1 MKLVVIYPG
10 RFQPFGPHHF
20 KSYQWLTKVFGS
32 GNIFVATSNHTD
44 ANSPLTFEEKKK
56 CILKYAVP
64 SDKVIQ
70 VKNPYKSE
78 EITSKFPENETA
90 VIFAYGEK
98 DFGRIKFQKTDG
110 SESYFKEYFG
120 QKTLKPLS
128 QSGYVLQLPHI
139 SILSD
144 SKELSGTYLRDT
156 LPMCT
161 RQEFQ
166 AIMGYYDESIHQLFK
181 KRFHP
186 DINEVFEAILTE
198 GSDRI
203 TRTQLQRI
211 EQYADKLF
219 KQFGIDVN
227 FQTLSNNT
235 HFYQRLNDPRNI
247 EPITSDELRQLFTK
261 ASKRYGYKLGTSNDG
276 IEAVLK
282 DMETDINLPFIIKY
296 DRENKELDLVPKTIM
311 RKKNFS
317 SSSPIL
323 AMEDFK
329 SILQNRG
336 KFTKHIVHPFEVKDL
351 DVESF
356 ITDVLTKSPNC
367 SLKLDGHNYQIT
379 WDNGQVL
386 ASRNKS
392 TIINPMTIDEV
403 HAKYEGKE
411 NAQFVFVNAH
421 KAIWEQLI
429 SIDNPKWLDSIFNPI
444 EGRTFLNFEIVH
456 PQARNVLN
464 YGEQPYLSLHSLIT
478 YDEKGN
484 EISRTNDIPVEFES
498 LKKQRNG
505 FFIQITK
512 QEQLNPI
519 PELVNKFIQKFR
531 TLKEG
536 EEKMFW
542 FELGNEVIKNYCKV
556 TKQPIQ
562 NKTVI
567 TQLLTKVRNICRTD
581 DDKLKFKNCY
591 ANLQRAGGIE
601 AINPI
606 EGLVI
611 EWNGNLIKLVGTF
624 GLLQPIFRIYN
635 NYRFKKV

>member
-1 MKLVVIYPG
+1 MKIIVIYPG

-20 KSYQWLTKVFGS
+20 QSYQWLTKIFGAGNVF
-32 GNIFVATSNHTD
+32 IATSNHTD
-44 ANSPLTFEEKKK
+44 VNSPLSFAEKKY
-56 CILKYAVP
+56 CILKYAINP
-64 SDKVIQ
+64 DKIIE
-70 VKNPYKSE
+70 VKNPYKAD
-78 EITSKFPENETA
+78 EITSKFDSNETS
-90 VIFAYGEK
+90 VIFAYGKK
-98 DFGRIKFQKTDG
+98 DFGRIKFTKKDG
-110 SESYFKEYFG
+110 TSGYIQEYYG
-120 QKTLKPLS
+120 QKNLKPLS
-128 QSGYVLQLPHI
+128 QCGYALEMPHI
-139 SILSD
+139 SIVSNA
-144 SKELSGTYLRDT
+144 KELSGSYLRET

-166 AIMGYYDESIHQLFK
+166 AIMGYYDEAIHQMFK
-181 KRFHP
+181 KKFHP
-186 DINEVFEAILTE
+186 DIAELIEGILTE
-198 GSDRI
+198 GSDKI
-203 TRTQLQRI
+203 SRTQLERI
-211 EQYADKLF
+211 EQYADKVF
-219 KQFGIDVN
+219 KEFGIDVN

-247 EPITSDELRQLFTK
+247 EPITSDELRQLFKK
-261 ASKRYGYKLGTSNDG
+261 ASTRYGHKLATSNDG
-276 IEAVLK
+276 IEGVLK
-282 DMETDINLPFIIKY
+282 DMETDINLPFIIKH
-296 DRENKELDLVPKTIM
+296 DSKNKELDLIPKTIM

-317 SSSPIL
+317 SSTPIL

-329 SILQNRG
+329 AILQNKG
-336 KFTKHIVHPFEVKDL
+336 KFTKHIIHPFEIKDM
-351 DVESF
+351 DFEAF

-403 HAKYEGKE
+403 FEKYEGKD

-421 KAIWEQLI
+421 KAIAEHLA
-429 SIDNPKWLDSIFNPI
+429 SLNNPDFIDHIFNPMK
-444 EGRTFLNFEIVH
+444 GRTFLNFEIVH
-456 PQARNVLN
+456 PMARNVLN

-478 YDEKGN
+478 YDEAGN
-484 EISRTNDIPVEFES
+484 EISRTNDVPIEFES

-512 QEQLNPI
+512 QEQLQPV
-519 PELVNKFIQKFR
+519 PEIVNKFIQKFK
-531 TLKEG
+531 TTKEG

-556 TKQPIQ
+556 TKQPVQ

-567 TQLLTKVRNICRTD
+567 TQLITKVRNICKTD
-581 DDKLKFKNCY
+581 DEKLKFKNCY
-591 ANLQRAGGIE
+591 ANLQRVGGIE
-601 AINPI
+601 SINPI

-624 GLLQPIFRIYN
+624 GLIQPIFRIYN
-635 NYRFKKV
+635 QNRYKK